1 MSLFGMLTM
10 LQGAQDHG
18 AAAAEGAPPDLQGML
33 LHHLLDSSE
42 LEFQILGRGPVIHLD
57 QLLTIPPIHIG
68 ALTIDLSPTKH
79 IVFLFLAAIVCLLV
93 FLPIGR
99 AMKGKYADRAPSGLA
114 NAMEAMVVY
123 FRDEVVRRN
132 IGHGAD
138 AYTGYILTLFFF
150 ILAMNAFGLVP
161 FGATATGNFMVT
173 GALALV
179 TFVVVEVSGMRA
191 LGFQGYM
198 RTIFYAPPGL
208 HPVGQAIML
217 VILTPVEFLG
227 KLTKPFALMIRLFAN
242 MLAGHTLVLSLL
254 GMIFMFAS
262 AGAVVAG
269 GVAVAS
275 IAMVIAIML
284 LEVFVAFLQAYIFA
298 MLTAVFIG
306 LIRHAH

>member
-1 MSLFGMLTM
+1 MFQG
-10 LQGAQDHG
+10 GAQEY
-18 AAAAEGAPPDLQGML
+18 APAAEGTPPDLQGML
-33 LHHLLDSSE
+33 MHHLLDGKE
-42 LEFQILGRGPVIHLD
+42 IEFEVLGRGFVWHLP
-57 QLLTIPPIHIG
+57 TWEPIHIG
-68 ALTIDLSPTKH
+68 SLTLDLSPTKH
-79 IVFLFLAAIVCLLV
+79 IVFLFLSAVLLLFV

-99 AMKGKYADRAPSGLA
+99 AMKGKYKDRAPSGLA
-114 NAMEAMVVY
+114 NAMEALVLY

-150 ILAMNAFGLVP
+150 ILAMNFLGLVP
-161 FGATATGNFMVT
+161 FGSAASGNFMVT

-179 TFVVVEVSGMRA
+179 TFIVVEISGMRA

-198 RTIFYAPPGL
+198 KTIFYAPPGL
-208 HPVGQAIML
+208 NPVGTAIML

-227 KLTKPFALMIRLFAN
+227 KLTKPFALMSRLFAN

-262 AGAVVAG
+262 GGAVIAG
-269 GVAVAS
+269 GVAAAS
-275 IAMVIAIML
+275 VTMVIGIML

>member
-1 MSLFGMLTM
+1 MIFGMLRM
-10 LQGAQDHG
+10 LQGGGAQDHG
-18 AAAAEGAPPDLQGML
+18 AAAAGEGPDLQGML
-33 LHHLLDSSE
+33 MHHLLDGTDI
-42 LEFQILGRGPVIHLD
+42 EFKVLGMGPTIDLSKYAMDPIQIGSLS
-57 QLLTIPPIHIG
+57 
-68 ALTIDLSPTKH
+68 IDLSPTRH
-79 IVFLFLAAIVCLLV
+79 IVFMFLAAFLCLAI
-93 FLPIGR
+93 FIPIGR
-99 AMKGKYADRAPSGLA
+99 AMKGKYANRAPHGLA
-114 NAMEAMVVY
+114 NAMEALIIY

-150 ILAMNAFGLVP
+150 ILFMNMLGLVP
-161 FGATATGNFMVT
+161 FGSTATGNFMVT

-179 TFVVVEVSGMRA
+179 TFVVVEISGMRT
-191 LGFQGYM
+191 LGFKGYM
-198 RTIFYAPPGL
+198 RTIFYAPEGL
-208 HPVGQAIML
+208 NPVGQAIML

-262 AGAVVAG
+262 GGAAIAG

-275 IAMVIAIML
+275 VGMVTAIML
-284 LEVFVAFLQAYIFA
+284 LEIFVAFLQAYIFA

>member
-1 MSLFGMLTM
+1 MKLLAMM
-10 LQGAQDHG
+10 QGGG
-18 AAAAEGAPPDLQGML
+18 AAAQEPGAAESAPDLQGML
-33 LHHLLDSSE
+33 THHLLDGNE
-42 LEFQILGRGPVIHLD
+42 LEVVTPWFSWHLELPHFDPV
-57 QLLTIPPIHIG
+57 HIG
-68 ALTIDLSPTKH
+68 PLTLDLSITKH
-79 IVFLFLAAIVCLLV
+79 VFFLLLAAVLCLLV

-99 AMKGKYADRAPSGLA
+99 AMRDKYTTRAPTGFA
-114 NAMEAMVVY
+114 NAIEGLVIY

-138 AYTGYILTLFFF
+138 VFTGYILTLFFF
-150 ILAMNAFGLVP
+150 ILFMNLLGLVP
-161 FGATATGNFMVT
+161 FGATPTGNFMVT

-179 TFVVVEVSGMRA
+179 TFVVVEVTGMRT
-191 LGFQGYM
+191 LGFRGYM
-198 RTIFYAPPGL
+198 GTIFYAPKGL
-208 HPVGQAIML
+208 NPVGTAIML

-242 MLAGHTLVLSLL
+242 MMAGHTLVLSLL
-254 GMIFMFAS
+254 GLIFMFAS

-269 GVAVAS
+269 GVTVAS
-275 IAMVIAIML
+275 IAMVSGIML

>member
-1 MSLFGMLTM
+1 M
-10 LQGAQDHG
+10 LQGG
-18 AAAAEGAPPDLQGML
+18 AAAAQEQGGGESAPDLQGML
-33 LHHLLDSSE
+33 MHHLLDGNE
-42 LEFQILGRGPVIHLD
+42 IEFEVLGRGFVWHLPHFDPVDIGP
-57 QLLTIPPIHIG
+57 LT
-68 ALTIDLSPTKH
+68 LDLSPTKH
-79 IVFLFLAAIVCLLV
+79 IVFLFVAAILCLAI

-99 AMKGKYADRAPSGLA
+99 AMRAKYTERAPTGFA
-114 NAMEAMVVY
+114 NAIEAVVVY

-150 ILAMNAFGLVP
+150 ILFMNLLGLVP

-179 TFVVVEVSGMRA
+179 TFVVVEISGMRA
-191 LGFQGYM
+191 LGFKGYM
-198 RTIFYAPPGL
+198 GTIFYAPKGL
-208 HPVGQAIML
+208 NPVGTAIML

-242 MLAGHTLVLSLL
+242 MMAGHTLGLSLL
-254 GMIFMFAS
+254 GLIFMFAS
-262 AGAVVAG
+262 AGAIVAG
-269 GVAVAS
+269 GVTVAS
-275 IAMVIAIML
+275 IGMVSGIML
-284 LEVFVAFLQAYIFA
+284 LELFVAFLQAYIFA